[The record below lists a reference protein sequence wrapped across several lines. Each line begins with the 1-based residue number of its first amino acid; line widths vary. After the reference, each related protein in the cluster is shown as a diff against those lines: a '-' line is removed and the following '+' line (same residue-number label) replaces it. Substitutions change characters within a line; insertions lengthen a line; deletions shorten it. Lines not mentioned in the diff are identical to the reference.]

1 MNQSRF
7 LYLLVTWLLL
17 FLVNSALKAQTLAP
31 DSLLHDLEAHPQY
44 DTVRARLLN
53 QLGRA
58 YFTKDPVKAARYAEE
73 ALHLSDSLHYTDGI
87 IWATRNQALVENT
100 KGNLDKQMDLT
111 MKALKMAEQ
120 AGGLHTAGILN
131 NDIGNILIEQNNPAQ
146 ALAYLKKSLRIKQQ
160 FNEQA
165 EVAKTLNNI
174 GSSYMQ
180 LKRLDS
186 ALHYLQASEKVKL
199 ALHDERGLGFTYEN
213 MGLIYELKEQY
224 EVSLKYLEQSLQY
237 YKASD
242 NIPGIG
248 KAWLNLGRVNTLLK
262 HYTTAARQLEE
273 AAHINAP
280 LKNAKNEMIYYQYL
294 AQLDS
299 SRHDY
304 IAALQHY
311 NKYTG
316 LKDQFFAV
324 EKQRIIA
331 NTREKYESEKKQAE
345 NLLLKKEKRAHL
357 STIREQRILV
367 AVCSFLLVVL
377 LVIALLLYRLYKRQH
392 ELYRQLNSKTME
404 VSKQNKII
412 LEQNATL
419 GSLNQVKDKIFS
431 VISHD
436 LRSPLSILEGM
447 LFLLRDKKLER
458 DQFQEFTDELW
469 RDMKNTAYMMDNL
482 LNWASSQMK
491 GIRVKAEDFD
501 ITSVFN
507 REFELLQ
514 TLSRQKEVH
523 LSHQLLNPVL
533 VYADPDM
540 IKVVLRNLISNSIKF
555 TPAGKSIH
563 ISGQVKGAFL
573 EICVQDSGIGISE
586 KDQHKIFSN
595 IYYSTSGTQ
604 NEKGCGLG
612 LPLSKDFV
620 ELNKG
625 CIWFRSLPGKGTS
638 FFFTIPLSEEDANQ
652 QAYELICGYAD
663 VQMSK

>member
-1 MNQSRF
+1 MAQ
-7 LYLLVTWLLL
+7 
-17 FLVNSALKAQTLAP
+17 ALPP
-31 DSLLHDLEAHPQY
+31 DSLLRDLKEHRQR
-44 DTVRARLLN
+44 DTVRVKLLN

-58 YFTKDPVKAARYAEE
+58 YFTKDPEQAARYAAE
-73 ALHLSDSLHYTDGI
+73 ALHLSDSLRYTEGM
-87 IWATRNQALVENT
+87 IWAIRNQALVENT
-100 KGNLDKQMDLT
+100 RGNLDKQMDLT
-111 MKALKMAEQ
+111 MKALKMSEQ
-120 AGGLHTAGILN
+120 AGALHAAGILN

-146 ALAYLKKSLRIKQQ
+146 ALTYLKKSLRIKQH
-160 FNEQA
+160 FNEQG
-165 EVAKTLNNI
+165 EIAKTLNNI

-180 LKRLDS
+180 LKKHDS
-186 ALHYLQASEKVKL
+186 ALLYLRESEKLKL
-199 ALHDERGLGFTYEN
+199 LLNDQRGLGFTYEN
-213 MGLIYELKEQY
+213 IGLIYEEKDEY
-224 EVSLKYLEQSLQY
+224 ELSLKYLEQSLRH
-237 YKASD
+237 YKASE
-242 NIPGIG
+242 NLPGIG

-262 HYTTAARQLEE
+262 HFATASGQLQEAAR
-273 AAHINAP
+273 INAT
-280 LKNAKNEMIYYQYL
+280 LKNAKNEMIYYLYL

-311 NKYTG
+311 NEYNL
-316 LKDQFFAV
+316 LKEKFFAV

-345 NLLLKKEKRAHL
+345 NLLLKEEQRAHL
-357 STIREQRILV
+357 ATISEQRILV
-367 AVCSFLLVVL
+367 AVCSFLLAVL
-377 LVIALLLYRLYKRQH
+377 FVIALLLYRLYKRQH
-392 ELYRQLNSKTME
+392 ELSRLLNSRNSE
-404 VSKQNKII
+404 ISQQNRII
-412 LEQNATL
+412 LEQNAAL
-419 GSLNQVKDKIFS
+419 GNMNQVKDKIFS

-436 LRSPLSILEGM
+436 LRSPLAMLEGM
-447 LFLLRDKKLER
+447 LFLLRDNKLER

-491 GIRVKAEDFD
+491 GIRVKAEDFE
-501 ITSVFN
+501 ITGIFN

-523 LSHQLLNPVL
+523 LTHQLMKPVT

-540 IKVVLRNLISNSIKF
+540 VRVVLRNLISNAIKF

-563 ISGQVKGAFL
+563 ISGHVKGAFL
-573 EICVQDSGIGISE
+573 EICVQDSGVGIPE

-625 CIWFRSLPGKGTS
+625 CIWFKSQAGKGTS
-638 FFFTIPLSEEDANQ
+638 FYFTIPLSEEETNLQ
-652 QAYELICGYAD
+652 GYTIV
-663 VQMSK
+663 VQEQMN